1 MMNELKGDIEQLAM
15 ISKALSHPIRL
26 YILKSLIKAN
36 ACCYSGDIAKELN
49 LSASTLSLHFKE
61 LKNSGLIKSHK
72 ELPYIKYC
80 INKKNIK
87 IAKKLYDKLL
97 K

>member
-1 MMNELKGDIEQLAM
+1 MNKLKGDIEKLAM
-15 ISKALSHPIRL
+15 ISKALSHPVRL
-26 YILKSLIKAN
+26 YILKSLIKSN
-36 ACCYSGDIAKELN
+36 ACCYSGNIAKELN

-61 LKNSGLIKSHK
+61 LKNSGLIQSHN

-80 INKKNIK
+80 INKENLEM
-87 IAKKLYDKLL
+87 AKKLYDELL